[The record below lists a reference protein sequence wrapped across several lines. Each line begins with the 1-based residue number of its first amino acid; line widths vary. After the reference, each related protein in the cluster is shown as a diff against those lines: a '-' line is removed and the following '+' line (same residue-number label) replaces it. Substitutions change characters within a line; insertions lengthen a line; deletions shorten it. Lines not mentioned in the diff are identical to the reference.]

1 MCDVHFEIGGLREC
15 CLGEEM
21 TMLNG
26 LGFGLYL
33 LISLISEYFPNL
45 KMKWGNCFFF
55 QYFFSP
61 AQLAT
66 QFLTNI
72 TIITVSHL
80 YSNLSDSEEVLAFA
94 PPGSHGSLYNL
105 WKPPNL

>member
-1 MCDVHFEIGGLREC
+1 MCDVSFKIGGQREC
-15 CLGEEM
+15 FGEEM
-21 TMLNG
+21 TMLYG

-33 LISLISEYFPNL
+33 LIPLISRVFSKFENEVGKLY
-45 KMKWGNCFFF
+45 FF

-80 YSNLSDSEEVLAFA
+80 YSNLSDSEGILAFA
-94 PPGSHGSLYNL
+94 PPGSYGSLYSL
-105 WKPPNL
+105 WKPPTL